1 MNNVITIISITLL
14 SLRTPARSKQANGII
29 RKKPYGL
36 LNYLANTKL
45 YLPLTS
51 QKQHFR
57 SIAQK
62 RMKMKKHFEK

>member
-1 MNNVITIISITLL
+1 MNNIITIISITIL
-14 SLRTPARSKQANGII
+14 SLRTPARGRQANGII

-36 LNYLANTKL
+36 LNDLAKKKL
-45 YLPLTS
+45 YLPLTP